1 MAYIRLKNIIDEVFQ
16 DYKKPSMMLSTC
28 KCDWKCCIE
37 ENLDISI
44 CQNSDLTN
52 QKNIDIPI
60 VTIIDRYINNPI
72 TKAIIIGGLEP
83 FLQYDEILSFVK
95 EFRKVSKDDL
105 VIYTGYYP
113 DEVKPYIEE
122 LKQYPNIIIKFGR
135 YKEKHNKIFDNILGV
150 YLLSDN
156 QYTIKIS

>member
-1 MAYIRLKNIIDEVFQ
+1 MKLKTIIDEDFVN
-16 DYKKPSMMLSTC
+16 YKKPSMMLATC

-44 CQNSDLTN
+44 CQNSDLAN
-52 QKNIDIPI
+52 QKNIDVPI
-60 VTIIDRYINNPI
+60 DTIIDRYINNPI
-72 TKAIIIGGLEP
+72 TKAIVIGGLEP
-83 FLQYDEILSFVK
+83 FLQFDEILNFVK
-95 EFRKVSKDDL
+95 AFRKVSKDDL

-113 DEVKPYIEE
+113 DEVKTYIKE

-135 YKEKHNKIFDNILGV
+135 YKERQNKVFDNILGV

-156 QYTIKIS
+156 QYAVKIS

>member
-1 MAYIRLKNIIDEVFQ
+1 MKLKTIIDEDFVN
-16 DYKKPSMMLSTC
+16 YKKPSMMLSTC

-44 CQNSDLTN
+44 CQNFDLAN
-52 QKNIDIPI
+52 QKNIDVPI
-60 VTIIDRYINNPI
+60 DTIIDRYINNPI
-72 TKAIIIGGLEP
+72 TKAIVIGGLEP
-83 FLQYDEILSFVK
+83 FLQFDEILNFVK
-95 EFRKVSKDDL
+95 AFRKVSKDDL

-113 DEVKPYIEE
+113 DEVKTYIKE

-135 YKEKHNKIFDNILGV
+135 YKERQNKVFDNILGV

-156 QYTIKIS
+156 QYAVKIS